1 MTNRGR
7 TIIDY
12 SRPMPAGFALAGPW
26 MPAPPARPAAADRC
40 DGSLQLVMS
49 PGPATPCP
57 VCGAPVDA
65 VELDGA
71 PVLVEHR
78 RRSDEALP
86 MTLAL

>member
-1 MTNRGR
+1 MTDSPAFGAFWPVAGR
-7 TIIDY
+7 P
-12 SRPMPAGFALAGPW
+12 SVRV
-26 MPAPPARPAAADRC
+26 DRC
-40 DGSLQLVMS
+40 DGSLQLVLAA
-49 PGPATPCP
+49 GPATPCP